1 MKKFLKILLNVIIIF
16 AILFS
21 STIIGWVIIFGNN
34 IIPFIV
40 IMALVAV
47 IVFGLNHFFK
57 WIEL

>member
-1 MKKFLKILLNVIIIF
+1 MKILKILLDIIIIF

-21 STIIGWVIIFGNN
+21 SAVIGWIIVFGND
-34 IIPFIV
+34 IIPITV